1 MVVALESI
9 DQAHKCALKLSLKS
23 FGLYIGQA
31 FAAGWAKQTFEVV
44 KNINF
49 SAYLNGDGSSAFLGL
64 GRRGIGPLQSASTG
78 ELIRCT

>member
-1 MVVALESI
+1 MRLQTIVKEFWAV
-9 DQAHKCALKLSLKS
+9 HR
-23 FGLYIGQA
+23 QA

-64 GRRGIGPLQSASTG
+64 GRRDIGPNASQ
-78 ELIRCT
+78 EI